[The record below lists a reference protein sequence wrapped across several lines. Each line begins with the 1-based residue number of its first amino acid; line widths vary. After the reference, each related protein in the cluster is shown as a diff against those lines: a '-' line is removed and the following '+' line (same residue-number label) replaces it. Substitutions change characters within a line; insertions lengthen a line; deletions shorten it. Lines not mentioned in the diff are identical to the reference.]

1 MKKDIFEA
9 GFMKDMMKVIH
20 DMWLKGWD
28 ERNGGNVS
36 YRIKE
41 EDVKNYV
48 EDNTGSDSFVSLN
61 FEVPNLANEYFLVTG
76 SGKFFRNVTL
86 DPEDTLG
93 ILKINEDG
101 TKYKIVWGY
110 RNGGVPTSELP
121 THLSAHSVKKSL
133 CGDKCRVVMHNH
145 ATNLIALTYVLD
157 LNTETFSKELWKMS
171 TECLVVF
178 PEGIGV
184 IPWIVPGTVE
194 IGNKTMEKMKDFNL
208 VIWPFHGIFGT
219 GETLD
224 EAFGL
229 IDTAEK
235 AAEILVKVISMGG
248 RKQGITDRELADL
261 AKSFGVTPREGIL
274 KL

>member
-9 GFMKDMMKVIH
+9 DFLKEMVKVIH

-36 YRIKE
+36 YRIKNE
-41 EDVKNYV
+41 EAEEYIQ
-48 EDNTGSDSFVSLN
+48 ETENTDYTDLN

-76 SGKFFRNVTL
+76 SGKFFRNVIL

-93 ILKINEDG
+93 IIKINENG
-101 TKYKIVWGY
+101 TKYRKVWGY
-110 RNGGVPTSELP
+110 KNGGVPTSELP

-133 CGDKCRVVMHNH
+133 YGDKSRVVMHNH
-145 ATNLIALTYVLD
+145 ATNLISLTYVLD

-184 IPWIVPGTVE
+184 IPWVVPGTVE

-219 GETLD
+219 GATLD

-248 RKQGITDRELADL
+248 RKQEITDRELADL
-261 AKSFGVTPREGIL
+261 AESFGVTPRKGIL

>member
-1 MKKDIFEA
+1 MKKNIFEA
-9 GFMKDMMKVIH
+9 DFMKDMIKVIN

-36 YRIKE
+36 YRIKKEEVENYIEDESKE
-41 EDVKNYV
+41 EDLI
-48 EDNTGSDSFVSLN
+48 DLD
-61 FEVPNLANEYFLVTG
+61 FEISNLANEYFLVTG
-76 SGKFFRNVTL
+76 SGKFFRNVIL

-93 ILKINEDG
+93 VIKINEDG
-101 TKYKIVWGY
+101 TKYKKVWGY
-110 RNGGVPTSELP
+110 KNGGRPTSELP
-121 THLSAHSVKKSL
+121 THLSAHSMKKEVH
-133 CGDKCRVVMHNH
+133 GEKYRVVMHNH

-157 LNTETFSKELWKMS
+157 LNTETFSRELWKMS

-178 PEGIGV
+178 PEGLGV

-194 IGNKTMEKMKDFNL
+194 IGNKTMEQMKDFDL

-219 GETLD
+219 GATLD
-224 EAFGL
+224 ETFGL

-235 AAEILVKVISMGG
+235 SAEILVKVISMGG
-248 RKQGITDRELADL
+248 RKFEISDKELMDL
-261 AKSFGVTPREGIL
+261 AKGFGVTPREGIL